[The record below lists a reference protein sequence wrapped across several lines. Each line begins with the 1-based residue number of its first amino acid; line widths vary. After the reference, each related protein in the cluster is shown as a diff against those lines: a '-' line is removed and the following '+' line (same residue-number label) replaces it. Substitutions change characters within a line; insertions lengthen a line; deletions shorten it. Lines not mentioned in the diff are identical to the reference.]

1 MRTHYDILGVA
12 READHGE
19 IKRAWR
25 VRLQLLHPDRH
36 EGAPAD
42 VRAEAARETALIND
56 AWAILGDEE
65 RRRQYDRHLSDDRAD
80 TARRTTPEPARQP
93 DASEP
98 PLFVCLRCRANL
110 EFSVDSM
117 RCVCR
122 KCFAAWR
129 IVMCDGCG
137 RNVLV
142 DERWTTW
149 RCISCDAEY
158 PSHWGGTVEHECTE
172 CAWRNEVA
180 RTSEEFVCAKCDLVY
195 LRCACGEY
203 TACRSRRRKKWRC
216 AHCDLDN
223 TRVRA

>member
-1 MRTHYDILGVA
+1 MRTHYDILGVS
-12 READHGE
+12 RDADHGE

-36 EGAPAD
+36 EGAAAD
-42 VRAEAARETALIND
+42 VRAEAARETSLIND
-56 AWAILGDEE
+56 AWAILGNEQ
-65 RRRQYDRHLSDDRAD
+65 RRRQYDRELHDHRSDS
-80 TARRTTPEPARQP
+80 TRRPEP
-93 DASEP
+93 EP
-98 PLFVCLRCRANL
+98 TRGPKAPFFVCHRCRSDL
-110 EFSVDSM
+110 EFSVDSL

-122 KCFAAWR
+122 NCFATWP

-149 RCISCDAEY
+149 QCVACHAEY
-158 PSHWGGTVEHECTE
+158 PSHWGGTIDHSCVECS
-172 CAWRNEVA
+172 WRNEVA

-203 TACRSRRRKKWRC
+203 TASRSRRRKKWRC